1 MKYCHILMVIVL
13 MTGFCYAQTNTII
26 AGTDIILE
34 TPTGRLYG
42 TLLFPPTNK
51 RIPVVLLIAG
61 SGPTDRNT
69 NQFPALKT
77 DAFKLLAEALAAEHI
92 ATLRYDKRGVGE
104 SKAAMKA
111 ESDLRFEDFIK
122 DAADWVDLLKKDKR
136 FSKVIIAG
144 HSEGSLIGMLAA
156 KKADK
161 FVSISGPGQPA
172 DHILKEQLA
181 KQPQTVK
188 DVAFP
193 ILDSLNKGVIVNHVH
208 PMLASMFRP
217 SVQPYL
223 ISWFRY
229 DPQHVINKMKIPV
242 LLIQGDNDIQVSV
255 AEAEKLAK
263 SQVNAKKVIIPG
275 MTHTLKIALSK
286 ETQDNLKT
294 YTDPTLPISKD
305 LVSAITL
312 FIKK

>member
-1 MKYCHILMVIVL
+1 MRYWLIFLVIVL
-13 MTGFCYAQTNTII
+13 MTGCCHAQTDTGKK
-26 AGTDIILE
+26 GTDIILE
-34 TPTGRLYG
+34 TPCGRLYG
-42 TLLFPPTNK
+42 TLVLPPTNK

-111 ESDLRFEDFIK
+111 ESDLRFEDYVK
-122 DAADWVDLLKKDKR
+122 DAEDWVSLLKKDKR
-136 FSKVIIAG
+136 FSKIIITG

-161 FVSISGPGQPA
+161 FISISGPGQSA
-172 DHILKEQLA
+172 DQILKEQLA
-181 KQPQTVK
+181 KQPQTLK

-193 ILDSLNKGVIVNHVH
+193 ILDSLNKGVIVNNVH
-208 PMLASMFRP
+208 PMLAAMFRP

-229 DPQHVINKMKIPV
+229 NPQHVINKMKIPV

-255 AEAEKLAK
+255 AESEKLAMAQPK
-263 SQVNAKKVIIPG
+263 AKKVIIPG
-275 MTHTLKIALSK
+275 MTHTLKIAPGN